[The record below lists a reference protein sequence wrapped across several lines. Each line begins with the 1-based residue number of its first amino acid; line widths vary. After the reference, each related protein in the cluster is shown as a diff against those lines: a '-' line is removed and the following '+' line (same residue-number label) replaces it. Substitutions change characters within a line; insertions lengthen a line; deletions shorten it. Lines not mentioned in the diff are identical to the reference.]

1 MRNAKLM
8 GAGLCLGGALMI
20 GLAACSDRES
30 ANEADQSANS
40 AQQKAAKAPE
50 AAKPGA
56 KPAAGKC
63 PNLYTQLPV
72 QTPDLTRKVYT
83 CVERYSQLYAKGP
96 DSAEALSKA
105 VMAKCK
111 ETIVQ
116 YVDQE
121 AKKAGVRPP
130 YKEAFESWQAHTLP
144 IIAEARAR
152 GCYS

>member
-1 MRNAKLM
+1 MRRFGYSGWA
-8 GAGLCLGGALMI
+8 ALI
-20 GLAACSDRES
+20 LGLAACEAQQSDNEVQQS
-30 ANEADQSANS
+30 ANEAQKPAKKDQP
-40 AQQKAAKAPE
+40 AAKV
-50 AAKPGA
+50 AAA
-56 KPAAGKC
+56 RC
-63 PNLYTQLPV
+63 PNLSTLLPV
-72 QTPDLTRKVYT
+72 QTPDLTRKVYS
-83 CVERYSQLYAKGP
+83 CVERNALLYAKGP

-111 ETIVQ
+111 DTIVQ

-152 GCYS
+152 GCYG

>member
-1 MRNAKLM
+1 MTRF
-8 GAGLCLGGALMI
+8 GYCVWFALTL
-20 GLAACSDRES
+20 GLAACKGEQSTNEVQPS
-30 ANEADQSANS
+30 ANQ
-40 AQQKAAKAPE
+40 AQKLNKKEQPATKAA
-50 AAKPGA
+50 AA
-56 KPAAGKC
+56 KC

-72 QTPDLTRKVYT
+72 QTPDLTRKTYT
-83 CVERYSQLYAKGP
+83 CVERYALLYAKGP

-116 YVDQE
+116 YVNQE

-152 GCYS
+152 RCYG